1 MPDLISSRVHWLYD
15 KAESKGT
22 RSNSRKVKDKDK
34 DLIQD
39 TSVSYPYLCDI
50 CKGNDTL
57 RSVLHNDE
65 VKTFISKIS
74 DLTQANDKLSDQI
87 SILKNMDLHIQ
98 HILLIDPKQLV
109 HNNVKLTKLDL
120 QFQEFKKKMYEKTEQ
135 LTNLLSDIAEKP
147 VIPQISP
154 TLLEKLDNITSV

>member
-1 MPDLISSRVHWLYD
+1 MSEKKLSTSIN
-15 KAESKGT
+15 KGT

-120 QFQEFKKKMYEKTEQ
+120 QFTMDTIE
-135 LTNLLSDIAEKP
+135 LG
-147 VIPQISP
+147 VICLANVMKYLKIN
-154 TLLEKLDNITSV
+154 THVTK